1 VVATVF
7 RFTGT
12 RVASHEHDV
21 KLQFHYAMASVGA
34 ELTRIKNCS
43 ERASVDLA
51 VLF

>member
-1 VVATVF
+1 VAATVF

-34 ELTRIKNCS
+34 ELTRIKDGS
-43 ERASVDLA
+43 ERGSVDLA